1 MTGIAAILHYPLPGL
16 DDIDADDDIDSEE
29 EQKKEQTEEEEEE
42 EQKSSMSGQTSAF
55 E

>member
-29 EQKKEQTEEEEEE
+29 DYKKDQTEEDDEE
-42 EQKSSMSGQTSAF
+42 
-55 E
+55 